1 MNYFKCTGGGSGGG
15 GGAVLIT
22 KTITDNGVYNAAAD
36 NADGFSR
43 VTVNVP
49 KGGFK
54 SLKFDIIST
63 TYTTI

>member
-1 MNYFKCTGGGSGGG
+1 MNYFKCTGGGSGG

-22 KTITDNGVYNAAAD
+22 KTITDNGIYNASAD

-49 KGGFK
+49 KGGLIMTNIEILN
-54 SLKFDIIST
+54 S